1 MFLIITL
8 ALKLI
13 PRTLL
18 CNIIQVLIEKLFY
31 SCPDIKRVYVLIRPA
46 KGRSSRERM
55 VDMTARKPFNIRLK
69 QDFILKKLVSLDSD
83 LVEPKLGLTQADID
97 MLANEV
103 DIVFHVAASVKFDAP
118 LEVNML
124 NNVKATQELLDLAIT
139 FKQLKCFIHVSTAY
153 SNCQLNDIGELIYPM
168 PIPEANGD
176 PMEFKVTNE
185 MIDDRPNTY
194 TYTKAIAEN
203 IASRYARKINIVIVR
218 PSIVMSSLREPAEG
232 WIDTING
239 PVGLSVLGALGI
251 LQKIKV
257 NSEVVFDLI
266 PVDIVTNALV
276 SIGWAATE
284 KKDEFEPSANLVIDC
299 NLEQDNH
306 NETSSATTNN
316 LQATDRKENKTT
328 CKDVSDAKVRVFNL
342 TSGDENP
349 CSFYHYFSAGIEEVH
364 RKPSMRAL
372 RPLLKIPKQK
382 GMNQTKYW
390 IHKIFSHLLFAYII
404 DTLLGLCGHKK
415 IVIKAVN
422 RMHYANEVFDY
433 FTSHQWNFVTD
444 NVKKLIQLQDKMD
457 KHIFNCDVKTINWR
471 RYSEIGWVGCR
482 RFILKESDN
491 TIEYARQRYKFVC
504 LIYYLVKLFLIL
516 AVTSLI
522 RSLLINYSPIV
533 LTTVLLPIYGIV
545 YLL

>member
-1 MFLIITL
+1 M
-8 ALKLI
+8 
-13 PRTLL
+13 
-18 CNIIQVLIEKLFY
+18 IE
-31 SCPDIKRVYVLIRPA
+31 
-46 KGRSSRERM
+46 
-55 VDMTARKPFNIRLK
+55 MTSRKPFNIRLK
-69 QDFILKKLVSLDSD
+69 QEFILQKLVSLDSD
-83 LVEPKLGLTQADID
+83 LVEPKLGLTQASID

-103 DIVFHVAASVKFDAP
+103 DVIFHVAASVKFDAP

-124 NNVKATQELLDLAIT
+124 NNVKATKELLEIAVT

-153 SNCQLNDIGELIYPM
+153 SNCQLNEIGELIYPM
-168 PIPEANGD
+168 QIPSDGED
-176 PMEFKVTNE
+176 PMNFKITDQ

-194 TYTKAIAEN
+194 TYTKAMAEN
-203 IASRYARKINIVIVR
+203 IASKYAKKINIVIVR
-218 PSIVMSSLREPAEG
+218 PSIVMSSMREPAEG

-284 KKDEFEPSANLVIDC
+284 RKSEFVPGAKLEDDNIQQEQEVEEEKADEKS
-299 NLEQDNH
+299 
-306 NETSSATTNN
+306 TTTTTNKASIN
-316 LQATDRKENKTT
+316 QKENNQLVDTT
-328 CKDVSDAKVRVFNL
+328 TNTGSGSSSLDGTIRVFNL

-349 CSFYHYFSAGIEEVH
+349 CSFYHYFSAGIEEVF
-364 RKPSMRAL
+364 RKPSTRAL

-390 IHKIFSHLLFAYII
+390 IHKVFSHLLFAYII
-404 DTLLGLCGHKK
+404 DTLLGIFGHKK

-433 FTSHQWNFVTD
+433 FTSHQWSFVTD
-444 NVKKLIQLQDKMD
+444 NVKKLIHLQSKEDRE
-457 KHIFNCDVKTINWR
+457 IFNCDVKTINWSQ
-471 RYSEIGWVGCR
+471 YSQIGWIGCR
-482 RFILKESDN
+482 RFILKESDS
-491 TIEYARQRYKFVC
+491 TIDYARQRYKFVC
-504 LIYYLVKLFLIL
+504 LVYYLVKLFLIL
-516 AVTSLI
+516 AATTIITSLL
-522 RSLLINYSPIV
+522 SNYSTLV
-533 LTTVLLPIYGIV
+533 STTILLPIYGIV